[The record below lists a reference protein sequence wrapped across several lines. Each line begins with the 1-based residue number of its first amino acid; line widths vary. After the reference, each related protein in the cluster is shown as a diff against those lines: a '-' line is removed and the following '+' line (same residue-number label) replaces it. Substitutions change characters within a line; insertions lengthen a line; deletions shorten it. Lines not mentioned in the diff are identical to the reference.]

1 MPPRHGDRPSGH
13 RPIRD
18 HQEVRLTPA
27 PRSRGE
33 PGGCEAYGGRHT
45 RRPAPSALAA
55 GRKPPARGKAHAW
68 EQMEPRLEE
77 LRGPFAAECEGWAGR
92 PDTFEGFTALLHE
105 WGDVTREA
113 ARRGR
118 GGSPCRSGRPG
129 TWRVPAGRRRCD
141 GLVRGRARPHH
152 RRHHRPA
159 VATDSWSVVIRSAIN
174 PASAWPST
182 VARAVRPRCPRY
194 RGQDFTMPPP
204 ARDGQPQC
212 RVFALRILESPAHA
226 LKVPRSAGPQRQGNR
241 DADGCREARGA
252 GHQDLPPP

>member
-1 MPPRHGDRPSGH
+1 MRGLRRPTHPPSGPVRARR
-13 RPIRD
+13 RPKTTSPG
-18 HQEVRLTPA
+18 QGPCLGA
-27 PRSRGE
+27 NGAA
-33 PGGCEAYGGRHT
+33 PGGAARAVRRRVRGLGR
-45 RRPAPSALAA
+45 
-55 GRKPPARGKAHAW
+55 PPGH
-68 EQMEPRLEE
+68 
-77 LRGPFAAECEGWAGR
+77 LRG
-92 PDTFEGFTALLHE
+92 LHRASAR

-113 ARRGR
+113 ARRGW
-118 GGSPCRSGRPG
+118 GGSPCRSGHPG
-129 TWRVPAGRRRCD
+129 TWRVRAGRRRCD

-159 VATDSWSVVIRSAIN
+159 VATDSWSAVIRSAID